1 MMMEREQGS
10 SWEQSPP
17 PPPPPPFLSHEQ
29 TNAKPSPSLPLNPKA
44 EVFEEIPT
52 MDFPFHGMPT
62 VPPRKD
68 MSHMVRW
75 RERREER

>member
-1 MMMEREQGS
+1 MSG
-10 SWEQSPP
+10 P
-17 PPPPPPFLSHEQ
+17 
-29 TNAKPSPSLPLNPKA
+29 LPLQLREKGKKITAPSHYPITQA

-68 MSHMVRW
+68 MAHMV
-75 RERREER
+75 